1 MLTTFLWIYLL
12 YLFIYS
18 NIAKGST
25 RGERRGKVQISA
37 IWNKGI
43 IRNLTNKIIK
53 FERPKKWRRKKTLL
67 HFQRSFI
74 SVYPQITELPIKS
87 PVKWTP
93 LFNINNG
100 DAFLCRLIFSRFAF
114 VFFPFVMLN
123 PVCATISP

>member
-53 FERPKKWRRKKTLL
+53 FERPKNGEEKRLCYI
-67 HFQRSFI
+67 FNA
-74 SVYPQITELPIKS
+74 
-87 PVKWTP
+87 P
-93 LFNINNG
+93 LFQFTLKSQNY
-100 DAFLCRLIFSRFAF
+100 LS
-114 VFFPFVMLN
+114 N
-123 PVCATISP
+123 PL